1 LNLFSIKSFFR
12 GFPIIKTRLVHIL
25 SRIRNFY
32 YNSGFNFDPLV
43 TYGIIVFVSLVI
55 TFSLR
60 IVRLELFIGAANDT
74 AFYLQGLWR
83 LSQFDVPISTFNFL
97 YPSTKSATNILFGG
111 HFMYSALMYIPLFWI
126 SDSPLF
132 VGMFIIPFITLG
144 MTLYWWCRLFP
155 GKDNLLWGVLGLV
168 LLIWSPFSGIADEE
182 FYFDTFSVP
191 WVLASLLFL
200 REKREI
206 PFLISLFIVVGF
218 KLYFAS
224 FAALACFLYYAENR
238 SKKAVWAGLLFII
251 YFLFILIVAIP
262 HFFNSESAVKE
273 NLGVMDI
280 EGSFAWLAYLFERS
294 FSLENLKYL
303 FNFFGVF
310 LFIPLI
316 TPRITFLALPILGI
330 IWLFF
335 SDAIFSGPHYH
346 VLPNTIL
353 AVAFVDGCVCIKES
367 IKLWNKRFVELFALV
382 MILAMVCY
390 YGYIPSHLSNELS
403 TVSLG
408 LVPEPKGVRN
418 YLYRLKEDLS
428 DLRSQPA
435 YMQEV
440 KDALSKIQP
449 EEEISIVPKLTP
461 YVVKNS
467 GWVFPKPFNQ
477 KNLGNRVNRVI
488 ISKHHYSYLNSFRGN
503 KQEFSKYIEFLKEE
517 YNMKVETESV
527 NLIVLTK

>member
-1 LNLFSIKSFFR
+1 MQFTFA
-12 GFPIIKTRLVHIL
+12 KTRLVYVLNRLRNLNQH
-25 SRIRNFY
+25 SRFE
-32 YNSGFNFDPLV
+32 FNPLV
-43 TYGIIVFVSLVI
+43 TYGVIILGFVAIV
-55 TFSLR
+55 FSLR
-60 IVRLELFIGAANDT
+60 FIRLQLFIGPAYDT
-74 AFYLQGLWR
+74 AYYLQALWR
-83 LSQFDVPISTFNFL
+83 LSQFDLPVTNFAEL
-97 YPSTKSATNILFGG
+97 YSGSAINLVFAN
-111 HFMYSALMYIPLFWI
+111 HFQYSFLLYLPLFWL
-126 SDSPLF
+126 SNSPLF
-132 VGMFIIPFITLG
+132 IGMFLIPLLSLVL
-144 MTLYWWCRLFP
+144 TLYYWHRLFP
-155 GKDNLLWGVLGLV
+155 GRDNLLWGVLGLV
-168 LLIWSPFSGIADEE
+168 LLIWSPFSGIIDDE
-182 FYFDTFSVP
+182 FYFDTFSIP

-200 REKREI
+200 RTKREI
-206 PFLISLFIVVGF
+206 PLFVSLFILVGF
-218 KLYFAS
+218 KDIFSS
-224 FAALACFLYYAENR
+224 FAVLACFLYYAENR
-238 SKKAVWAGLLFII
+238 SKKAVWAGCFFIL
-251 YFLFILIVAIP
+251 YFLFIIFVAMP
-262 HFFNSESAVKE
+262 YLYNSESVLKE
-273 NLGVMDI
+273 YVGADEI
-280 EGSFAWLAYLFERS
+280 DGFFAWLVHLFERS

-310 LFIPLI
+310 LFIPFI
-316 TPRITFLALPILGI
+316 TPRISFLALPILGI
-330 IWLFF
+330 NCFYF
-335 SDAIFSGPHYH
+335 PDAIFSGPHYH

-367 IKLWNKRFVELFALV
+367 IKFWNKRLVELFALV

-390 YGYIPSHLSNELS
+390 YGFIPSHLSNELS

-477 KNLGNRVNRVI
+477 KNLGNRVKRVI
-488 ISKHHYSYLNSFRGN
+488 ISKHHDSYLNSFRGN
-503 KQEFSKYIEFLKEE
+503 RQEFSKYIEFLKEE